1 MALGKSQL
9 FAETMCLMSIE
20 VGEGFGVVADH
31 GGQVPQE
38 PAILATLP
46 GIGRYMVSKSTAG
59 ISPSG
64 SRLWTSQRAVV
75 CSLRGGAYS
84 RVTTAFAREQSA
96 AFSGLP
102 SIAAKTID
110 NNEL

>member
-1 MALGKSQL
+1 MGPTDGVTAFDPVTRLG
-9 FAETMCLMSIE
+9 FA
-20 VGEGFGVVADH
+20 
-31 GGQVPQE
+31 
-38 PAILATLP
+38 